1 MMNMRKNYQRKF
13 NKIMRAMNKNI
24 ANDELWRGRFIF
36 RQTGADF
43 YRFEDGSGGIL
54 YVEVRGYDKK
64 TGFYKD
70 TRIEYA
76 PYFSFNEYHLWSFAN
91 TFIGEDSGVWKE
103 EPRINRQNAKDY
115 TSVIPNEKVW
125 HQEKNW
131 YLDYEH
137 WKE

>member
-13 NKIMRAMNKNI
+13 NKIMRALNKNI
-24 ANDELWRGRFIF
+24 ANDNLWQGRFVF
-36 RQTGADF
+36 RQTDASF
-43 YRFEDGSGGIL
+43 YKFEDGSGGIL

-91 TFIGEDSGVWKE
+91 TFIGEDSGVWRE
-103 EPRINRQNAKDY
+103 EPRITNATAQDY
-115 TSVIPNEKVW
+115 TSVVPDEKVW
-125 HQEKNW
+125 RQPKNW
-131 YLDYEH
+131 YLNYEK